1 MVLVGVDNHNVPV
14 LTGENADLAVKDA
27 AQARLD
33 AENAMDI
40 DQTPSP
46 SEATPVK

>member
-1 MVLVGVDNHNVPV
+1 MPLNSFVSPEHEIIPNILM
-14 LTGENADLAVKDA
+14 K
-27 AQARLD
+27 RLD

-40 DQTPSP
+40 DRTPSP